1 MMMRTLAVLLLA
13 FVGIAASTAQAGVP
27 GAYKPG
33 SKPKFEPRPAPP
45 ATYRPQGER
54 PRPPA
59 TYRPTYQPA
68 PAKPAFSSRPQA
80 PKKSYT
86 PPSASR

>member
-1 MMMRTLAVLLLA
+1 MMRTLAVLLLA
-13 FVGIAASTAQAGVP
+13 FVWIAASTAQAGVP

-33 SKPKFEPRPAPP
+33 SKPKFEPGATPP
-45 ATYRPQGER
+45 KTYRPQGER
-54 PRPPA
+54 PTPPA
-59 TYRPTYQPA
+59 TYRPSRQPG
-68 PAKPAFSSRPQA
+68 PAKPAFSPRPQA